1 MAVLLKKLVK
11 RELYFVTLGQQNML
25 NWLLL
30 GSCCIVTHTRP
41 CHLQPQLRL
50 LFLLSCF
57 FGWMGDHATFDVLF
71 YLMIAWIYTCR
82 AWYLSTRKTL
92 ICALCKRRQV
102 YWDLTHIVV
111 FTGTLIW
118 YHTQTQTAHS
128 GASRLTH
135 PYHIYLHQLLY
146 AHGSYL
152 YYIKRLLSTMS
163 FLFKNY

>member
-102 YWDLTHIVV
+102 YWDCVFLLLLWFGITHKQKQHTQGPVDWHTHIIYIY
-111 FTGTLIW
+111 TNCYML
-118 YHTQTQTAHS
+118 TQ
-128 GASRLTH
+128 L
-135 PYHIYLHQLLY
+135 PLLH
-146 AHGSYL
+146 
-152 YYIKRLLSTMS
+152 
-163 FLFKNY
+163 